1 MLDAIFWLAE
11 ELIHLYIL
19 AIIAMVVISL
29 LINFGVI
36 NARSQFVYTVDD
48 FLQRVCEPVLRPIRR
63 ILPNFG
69 NIDLSPLIAIL
80 LLQALEMVLA
90 DIYAHLVLAGLG
102 F

>member
-1 MLDAIFWLAE
+1 MLYAIFWLAG

-36 NARSQFVYTVDD
+36 NARSQFVYSVSD
-48 FLQRVCEPVLRPIRR
+48 FLVRVTDPVLQPIRR
-63 ILPNFG
+63 FLPNFG
-69 NIDLSPLIAIL
+69 NIDISPVIAIL
-80 LLQALEMVLA
+80 LLEALQMVLA
-90 DIYAHLVLAGLG
+90 DIYGRLVLAGMG